1 MPEKERA
8 TMMSVNQPIPMMP
21 KMPTSEN
28 IEDRAARIIRAPPMT
43 AMSKRPSIA
52 SST

>member
-1 MPEKERA
+1 MPEKDSA
-8 TMMSVNQPIPMMP
+8 TMMSMNQPIPMMP
-21 KMPTSEN
+21 KTPTSEN

-43 AMSKRPSIA
+43 AMSKRPSMV